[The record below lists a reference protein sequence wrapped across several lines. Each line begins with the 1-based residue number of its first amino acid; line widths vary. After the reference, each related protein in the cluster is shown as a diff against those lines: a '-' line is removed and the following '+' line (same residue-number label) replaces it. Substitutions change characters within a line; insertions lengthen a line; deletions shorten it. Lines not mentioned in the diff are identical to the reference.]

1 VTSAYKKGLTLI
13 EMVIAISI
21 ISIMLL
27 IVIPTFVKQN
37 EKIQL
42 DTVSEEI
49 INTLQLV
56 QTYAHSTQTEVV
68 VSLNIHNENILQ
80 IDTTYPAI
88 KDSIQRNTTKIIP
101 TFIDV
106 KTNIEINKIIF
117 QPNNSWKLYKD
128 TSLVTNPHLNITLEN
143 QNETS
148 TIIFY
153 PNSKTIHLLE

>member
-1 VTSAYKKGLTLI
+1 MTSAYKKGLTLI

-68 VSLNIHNENILQ
+68 VSLNIHNEKTLQ
-80 IDTTYPAI
+80 IDTTNPAI

>member
-1 VTSAYKKGLTLI
+1 MSHSYKKGITLI

-56 QTYAHSTQTEVV
+56 QSHAHSTQQEIVV
-68 VSLNIHNENILQ
+68 TFNMQNTNILE
-80 IDTTYPAI
+80 IGTSYPAI
-88 KDSIQRNTTKIIP
+88 KDNIQRHTTKTIP
-101 TFIDV
+101 PFINA

-128 TSLVTNPHLNITLEN
+128 STLVTNSNFNITLES
-143 QNETS
+143 QDETLK
-148 TIIFY
+148 INFY

>member
-1 VTSAYKKGLTLI
+1 MTSAYKKGLTLI